1 MKLHMFL
8 KISFGFAWCAGMLL
22 SCNGHMNM
30 DMGSTVHARNV
41 TEQTFSNP
49 LAIPALLDGTN
60 ATLAAKSGTAILG
73 SGIRVNALGYGGA
86 AILGPTIRL
95 QQGAQF
101 NLTFSNNL
109 SEATNIHWHGLEV
122 PAKQDGYPSDLT
134 QPGGKFAY
142 QFTIKNRPGTYWYHP
157 HPDMATASQAY
168 RGLAGFF
175 LVSSPEE
182 EALGLPSGAFDV
194 PLVVQDKRLDGG
206 LVYEPNTNDRSIGM
220 FGETVLVNGTAGA
233 MLEVAT
239 RTYRFRLLNGS
250 NARIYNFALSTGA
263 KFQLIGTDGGLLDA
277 TQEISTVL
285 LSPGERADVL
295 VNFGSLAVGTELYL
309 QSNAFGGTAS
319 QGTKSFKILKFKVT
333 RQETDKFT
341 RPGTLMSLGK
351 IPESQSV
358 ATRKFDIGHMMQ
370 HGNDMGNM
378 TMHTING
385 KTFDATRRDE
395 VVRAGTVEIW
405 EFDNTNGTETH
416 PMHLHAGSFQVLSR
430 KGGRG
435 VIEPWEK
442 GWKDTVL
449 AFPGEKVRIIV
460 RFPDLK
466 GKFVFHC
473 HNLEHED
480 GGMMLNYEIQ

>member
-1 MKLHMFL
+1 MPIKL
-8 KISFGFAWCAGMLL
+8 FGLVLPGLLLLLLL

-30 DMGSTVHARNV
+30 DSTTSARDIAKK
-41 TEQTFSNP
+41 TFSNP
-49 LAIPALLDGTN
+49 LAVPATLDGTN
-60 ATLAAKSGTAILG
+60 ATLAAKSGTAALG
-73 SGIRVNALGYGGA
+73 SGITVNALGYGGA

-101 NLTFSNNL
+101 NLAFKNDLAEPTNL
-109 SEATNIHWHGLEV
+109 HWHGLEA
-122 PAKQDGYPSDLT
+122 PAAQDGYPTALT
-134 QPGGKFAY
+134 QPGGAFSY
-142 QFTIKNRPGTYWYHP
+142 QFAVKNRPGTYWYHP

-182 EALGLPSGAFDV
+182 EALGLPSGALDV

-206 LVYEPNTNDRSIGM
+206 LTYNPNADDRSIGM
-220 FGETVLVNGTAGA
+220 FGESVLVNGTAGA
-233 MLEVAT
+233 VLEVAT

-250 NARIYNFALSTGA
+250 NARIYNFALSSGA

-277 TQEISTVL
+277 PQEISTVL
-285 LSPGERADVL
+285 LSPGERAEVL
-295 VNFGSLAVGTELYL
+295 VNFGDLAVGSELYL
-309 QSNAFGGTAS
+309 QSNAFGGTES
-319 QGTKSFKILKFKVT
+319 QGEQSFKILKIKVAQ
-333 RQETDKFT
+333 QETDGFT
-341 RPGTLMSLGK
+341 RPATLMPVEK

-358 ATRKFDIGHMMQ
+358 ATRTFDIGHMMQ
-370 HGNDMGNM
+370 HGGSMV
-378 TMHTING
+378 MHTING
-385 KTFDATRRDE
+385 KTFDANRRDE
-395 VVRAGTVEIW
+395 VVKAGTVEIW
-405 EFDNTNGTETH
+405 EFDNTNGMETH

-430 KGGRG
+430 TGGRG
-435 VIEPWEK
+435 AVQPWEK

-460 RFPDLK
+460 RFPELK

-480 GGMMLNYEIQ
+480 GGMMLNYEIE

>member
-1 MKLHMFL
+1 
-8 KISFGFAWCAGMLL
+8 
-22 SCNGHMNM
+22 
-30 DMGSTVHARNV
+30 
-41 TEQTFSNP
+41 
-49 LAIPALLDGTN
+49 
-60 ATLAAKSGTAILG
+60 
-73 SGIRVNALGYGGA
+73 
-86 AILGPTIRL
+86 
-95 QQGAQF
+95 
-101 NLTFSNNL
+101 
-109 SEATNIHWHGLEV
+109 
-122 PAKQDGYPSDLT
+122 
-134 QPGGKFAY
+134 
-142 QFTIKNRPGTYWYHP
+142 
-157 HPDMATASQAY
+157 
-168 RGLAGFF
+168 
-175 LVSSPEE
+175 
-182 EALGLPSGAFDV
+182 
-194 PLVVQDKRLDGG
+194 
-206 LVYEPNTNDRSIGM
+206 
-220 FGETVLVNGTAGA
+220 

-277 TQEISTVL
+277 AQEISTIL

-319 QGTKSFKILKFKVT
+319 QGTHAFKILKFKVT
-333 RQETDKFT
+333 RQEIDKFT
-341 RPGTLMSLGK
+341 RPGTLMPVEK
-351 IPESQSV
+351 IPESQAV
-358 ATRKFDIGHMMQ
+358 TTRFFDIGHMMQ
-370 HGNDMGNM
+370 HGNEMGNM

-405 EFDNTNGTETH
+405 EFDNSNGTETH

-435 VIEPWEK
+435 LIEPWEK

-460 RFPDLK
+460 RCPDLK